1 MHKPDGIIRLTRYP
15 TKLEAFRLVGP
26 GQKGKATERR
36 SHSQTLVTETEARI
50 DMTHKQRVSFT
61 DLSGEVLFYFLI
73 YNRDEQEY
81 TCVDLDSE

>member
-50 DMTHKQRVSFT
+50 DMTHM
-61 DLSGEVLFYFLI
+61 
-73 YNRDEQEY
+73 
-81 TCVDLDSE
+81 